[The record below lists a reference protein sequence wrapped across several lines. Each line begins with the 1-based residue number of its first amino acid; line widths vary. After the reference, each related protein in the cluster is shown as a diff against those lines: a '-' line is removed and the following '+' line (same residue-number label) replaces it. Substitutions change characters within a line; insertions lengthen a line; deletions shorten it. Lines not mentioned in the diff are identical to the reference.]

1 MFPVPLTILVVRSRK
16 MEMTIKIAI
25 IVIAWIVY
33 LAIGYLNKDT
43 DAASDNSGN
52 ATIEES
58 SEAAA
63 DDAFLINI
71 RLARERGIRCL

>member
-1 MFPVPLTILVVRSRK
+1 

-43 DAASDNSGN
+43 DAANDNSGN

-58 SEAAA
+58 SETAA
-63 DDAFLINI
+63 DDAFLIYSLFPI
-71 RLARERGIRCL
+71 LYPLETS